1 MRYKAFI
8 FDLNGTI
15 IDDMAFHAE
24 AWFRILN
31 EELNAGL
38 SREAVSSHM
47 YGKNSEV
54 LDRIFGRGKFTEAE
68 KETLSLRKEQI
79 YQEAYLPHLRLL
91 PGLEDFLKKAA
102 SKGIPM
108 AIGTAAI
115 PFNVD
120 FVVDRLHIRGYF
132 QAMVTADDV
141 SKSKPDP
148 ETFLSCARLLHTAP
162 SDCLV
167 FEDVPKGAEA
177 AANAGMDTVIVTTGH
192 RPEEFEERH
201 RVRYY
206 VPDFTD
212 RPWKAWCERLC

>member
-15 IDDMAFHAE
+15 IDDMAFHSE

-38 SREAVSSHM
+38 SREEVDRQM
-47 YGKNSEV
+47 YGKNGEV
-54 LDRIFGRGKFTEAE
+54 LDRIFGSGKFSGEE
-68 KETLSLRKEQI
+68 KEALSIRKEQI
-79 YQEAYLPHLRLL
+79 YQEAYLPHLQLI
-91 PGLEDFLKKAA
+91 PGLERFLERAA
-102 SKGIPM
+102 ARRIPM

-120 FVVDRLHIRGYF
+120 FVVDRLHIRHFF
-132 QAMVTADDV
+132 QAIITASDV
-141 SKSKPDP
+141 SRSKPDP
-148 ETFLSCARLLHTAP
+148 ETFLTCARALGVTP

-177 AANAGMDTVIVTTGH
+177 AQNAGMDTVIITTGH
-192 RPEEFEERH
+192 QPEAFH
-201 RVRYY
+201 ALQQILFYI
-206 VPDFTD
+206 PDFTG
-212 RPWKAWCERLC
+212 KALDLLF

>member
-38 SREAVSSHM
+38 SRAVVSSHM

-54 LDRIFGRGKFTEAE
+54 LDRIFGSSKFTEAE
-68 KETLSLRKEQI
+68 KEALSFRKEQI
-79 YQEAYLPHLRLL
+79 YQEAYLPHLRLV
-91 PGLEDFLKKAA
+91 PGLDDFLKKAA
-102 SKGIPM
+102 SKNIPM

-120 FVVDRLHIRGYF
+120 FVVDRLHIRRYF
-132 QAMVTADDV
+132 QAVVTADDV

-148 ETFLSCARLLHTAP
+148 ETFLTCARLLDTAP

-177 AANAGMDTVIVTTGH
+177 AANAGMDTVIITTGH
-192 RPEEFEERH
+192 GPEEFKEQR
-201 RVRYY
+201 RILCDI
-206 VPDFTD
+206 PDFTD
-212 RPWKAWCERLC
+212 PRLNDLF

>member
-15 IDDMAFHAE
+15 IDDMAFHSE

-31 EELNAGL
+31 DELNAGL
-38 SREAVSSHM
+38 SREEVGRQM
-47 YGKNSEV
+47 YGKNGEV
-54 LDRIFGRGKFTEAE
+54 LDRIFGSGKFSDAE

-79 YQEAYLPHLRLL
+79 YQEAYLPHLRLV
-91 PGLEDFLKKAA
+91 PGLEAFLARAA
-102 SKGIPM
+102 ARKIPM

-120 FVVDRLHIRGYF
+120 FVVDRLNIRHYF
-132 QAMVTADDV
+132 QAIVTADDV
-141 SKSKPDP
+141 TNSKPDP
-148 ETFLSCARLLHTAP
+148 ETFLTCAGALNRAP

-177 AANAGMDTVIVTTGH
+177 AENAGMDTVIITTGH
-192 RPEEFEERH
+192 QPEAFEKQSRI
-201 RVRYY
+201 RLYA
-206 VPDFTD
+206 PDFTD
-212 RPWKAWCERLC
+212 KGLETLF

>member
-15 IDDMAFHAE
+15 IDDMAFHSE

-38 SREAVSSHM
+38 SREEVDRQM
-47 YGKNSEV
+47 YGKNGEV
-54 LDRIFGRGKFTEAE
+54 LDRIFGSGRFSETE
-68 KETLSLRKEQI
+68 KEALSLRKEQI
-79 YQEAYLPHLRLL
+79 YQEAYLPHLRLI
-91 PGLEDFLKKAA
+91 PGLERFLERAA
-102 SKGIPM
+102 TGQIPM

-120 FVVDRLHIRGYF
+120 FVVDRLHIRRFF
-132 QAMVTADDV
+132 QTIVTANDV
-141 SKSKPDP
+141 SKSKPNP
-148 ETFLSCARLLHTAP
+148 ETFLACAEALNVAP

-177 AANAGMDTVIVTTGH
+177 AQNADMDTVIITTGH
-192 RPEEFEERH
+192 QPEAFNALQRILF
-201 RVRYY
+201 YI
-206 VPDFTD
+206 PDFTNSALD
-212 RPWKAWCERLC
+212 VLF